1 MLRGPAGLL
10 SGSGEPGAAVSMT
23 RKRANATKPEG
34 SLELRYGSWSN
45 IGGTVDLG
53 TPLSADGNLRG
64 RFIMDV
70 ASSDSHVDRYHVDRQ
85 TYYGAI
91 DADLTPS
98 TRLSFSLE
106 HRRHEPTAS
115 MWGELPA
122 LDSAGNLIDYP
133 RSFSHAPD
141 WAYWASRQT
150 SVVGK
155 LAHDFDNGWQ
165 AEATLGAT
173 WRRYDAELLYM
184 WDNPDPVTGEGL
196 GYSAWGGTE
205 RTKLLSFDAKAT
217 GPVELW
223 GRTHQLNLG
232 VSTDR
237 DWIKRDWP
245 GYSGELAPIGN
256 FFEWDGSYPRPDWNP
271 KSNPDWDSN
280 RRKTSAYAS
289 GQFSISDPLT
299 VILGARHT
307 DWRAELAD
315 DDRKFTEVTPFAGLV
330 YDLNDEWSLYASYTD
345 IFNPQNYRDR
355 NGNYL
360 DPVIGKS
367 YEIGAKAELFDG
379 GLNAQVAIFDMEQDN
394 VAVRDGTLLVPGGD
408 NEYAYRGQKG
418 ITSKGIEVE
427 LSGEVR
433 PGWNL
438 FVGASALRLRDADG
452 ERIDTANP
460 TQTIKIAT
468 TYNLPGQWEQWTVGG
483 GLRWQNQTWTDVG
496 IGNNTYRVRQGS
508 YAVVDVMAR
517 YDINDQW
524 SAQLNVNNLFDKSYY
539 NTPYEQI
546 TYGQPRNA
554 MLTLVSRF

>member
-1 MLRGPAGLL
+1 M
-10 SGSGEPGAAVSMT
+10 
-23 RKRANATKPEG
+23 
-34 SLELRYGSWSN
+34 
-45 IGGTVDLG
+45 
-53 TPLSADGNLRG
+53 
-64 RFIMDV
+64 
-70 ASSDSHVDRYHVDRQ
+70 
-85 TYYGAI
+85 
-91 DADLTPS
+91 
-98 TRLSFSLE
+98 
-106 HRRHEPTAS
+106 
-115 MWGELPA
+115 
-122 LDSAGNLIDYP
+122 
-133 RSFSHAPD
+133 
-141 WAYWASRQT
+141 
-150 SVVGK
+150 
-155 LAHDFDNGWQ
+155 
-165 AEATLGAT
+165 
-173 WRRYDAELLYM
+173 
-184 WDNPDPVTGEGL
+184 
-196 GYSAWGGTE
+196 
-205 RTKLLSFDAKAT
+205 
-217 GPVELW
+217 
-223 GRTHQLNLG
+223 
-232 VSTDR
+232 
-237 DWIKRDWP
+237 
-245 GYSGELAPIGN
+245 
-256 FFEWDGSYPRPDWNP
+256 
-271 KSNPDWDSN
+271 
-280 RRKTSAYAS
+280 
-289 GQFSISDPLT
+289 
-299 VILGARHT
+299 
-307 DWRAELAD
+307 AD